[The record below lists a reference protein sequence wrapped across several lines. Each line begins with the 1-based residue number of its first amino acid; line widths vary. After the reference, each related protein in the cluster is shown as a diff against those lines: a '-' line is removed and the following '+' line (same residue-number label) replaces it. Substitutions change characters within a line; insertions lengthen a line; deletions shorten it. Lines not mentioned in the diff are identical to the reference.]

1 MKNLL
6 FLIILCTIT
15 LQSLA
20 QQKDAKTDSLL
31 VEYYQTQRYAEA
43 ADYLKKIYPEPVENP
58 KIISQLAYT
67 SNMAGR
73 LPDAEGYYQRLYSVD
88 SNNVATLIN
97 IASINSRRGN
107 NPKAIKYYK
116 RILKIDSTNFS
127 VYRQLATLSKTTG
140 DITANLLYLQKANA
154 LNPESGDVAYDLS
167 SALILFGQNAQAE
180 KILDRALSADT
191 ANILLLDGKAQVCYT
206 LKKYPET
213 ISICQKL
220 IDMDAK
226 TSQIVSYKGVSE
238 FNLKKYAD
246 CLITFHALDS
256 SQTQSET
263 SHYYMGMS
271 YKALKLDTKAI
282 YYLQLAIDDAISPN
296 TNSYYS
302 EIADC
307 YDRLHL
313 PRKAL
318 TAYQRGLTFGELPM
332 VYYSMAAIYD
342 TNLKDTA
349 QAVKYYKKYLTAKK
363 DADKQKNYIDFTE
376 KRIVDLKR

>member
-1 MKNLL
+1 MRTLSYLFIFCLL
-6 FLIILCTIT
+6 TSI
-15 LQSLA
+15 SYA

-31 VEYYQTQRYAEA
+31 VEYYQTQKYAEA

-73 LPDAEGYYQRLYSVD
+73 LPDAEGYYERLYSTD
-88 SNNVATLIN
+88 SSNLATLFNMANIN
-97 IASINSRRGN
+97 VRRGN
-107 NPKAIKYYK
+107 NNKAIDFYK
-116 RILKIDSTNFS
+116 RILKIDSTNFN
-127 VYRQLATLSKTTG
+127 VYKQLALLSVNNPAA
-140 DITANLLYLQKANA
+140 DILYLQKANQ
-154 LNPESGDVAYDLS
+154 LNPQDAGIAFDLS
-167 SALILFGQNAQAE
+167 VLLIPFHQEATAE
-180 KILDRALSADT
+180 KIIDVALKADT
-191 ANILLLDGKAQVCYT
+191 ANLNLLRGKAQVCYA
-206 LKKYPET
+206 LKKFAET
-213 ISICQKL
+213 IEVSKKL
-220 IDMDAK
+220 MANGDMS
-226 TSQIVSYKGVSE
+226 TQVVTYKGISE
-238 FNLKKYAD
+238 FFLKKYAD
-246 CLITFHALDS
+246 CITSFHMLDAA
-256 SQTQSET
+256 QTQSET
-263 SHYYMGMS
+263 SHYYLGMS
-271 YKALKLDTKAI
+271 HKALKQDTKAI

-307 YDRLHL
+307 YDRLNL

-363 DADKQKNYIDFTE
+363 DADRQKNYIDFTE